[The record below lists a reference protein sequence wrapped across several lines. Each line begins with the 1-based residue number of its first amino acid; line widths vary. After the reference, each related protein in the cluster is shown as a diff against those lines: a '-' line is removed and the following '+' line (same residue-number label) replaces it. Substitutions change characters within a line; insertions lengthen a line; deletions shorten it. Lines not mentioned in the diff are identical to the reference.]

1 MLKGGDNIF
10 ENLLNKLSDIVVL
23 KKIDEFNIISTK
35 YDIKT
40 AKNIINL
47 FFVENGSKI
56 LEKNEI
62 GLEFEYEDKIFNV
75 VVIDN
80 DDTTKLFS
88 FQEISKL
95 KEFEFYKNSLE
106 LINNLQK
113 NYLKKIFNGTF
124 NKKDWKGILEKFV
137 KSIPNVNSSSLIL
150 KDKEGYFR
158 YVSVYNHNIRGLKN
172 LKLKKS
178 DFLPERFKDVYVIKI
193 DEILEQF
200 HFSTQRRK
208 EITDILV
215 KYGNL
220 ARIKSMI
227 SIPIFKDKECIGFL
241 TLDSWERED
250 AFDNK
255 IIKDFSKMFSGILSN
270 LFHYSDLY
278 ERSFK

>member
-1 MLKGGDNIF
+1 LKGGDNIF

-241 TLDSWERED
+241 T
-250 AFDNK
+250 
-255 IIKDFSKMFSGILSN
+255 
-270 LFHYSDLY
+270 
-278 ERSFK
+278 